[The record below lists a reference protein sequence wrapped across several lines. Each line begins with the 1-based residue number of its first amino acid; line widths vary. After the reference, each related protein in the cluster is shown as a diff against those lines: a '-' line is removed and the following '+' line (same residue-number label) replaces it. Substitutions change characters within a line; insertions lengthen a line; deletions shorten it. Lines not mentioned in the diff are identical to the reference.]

1 MLRIQLKRLREL
13 KGKSQQEFAADIG
26 VAQSAVGN
34 WESGTREPGSL
45 ELLEK
50 IADYFGVST
59 DFLLGRTDQQEK
71 PIPEDGDGRK
81 REFIHLYEQL
91 PDEEKSLIIRQI
103 KGLLTDQ

>member
-34 WESGTREPGSL
+34 WESGTREPGS
-45 ELLEK
+45 